1 MNKKKLIAIAAAASL
16 LVSISLASC
25 NRQIFDYNYNFD
37 KAIIK
42 LADGTV
48 ISGECEFWR
57 DYDGEQM
64 QVKINGVTYLVHA
77 ANLTLIDE

>member
-1 MNKKKLIAIAAAASL
+1 MNKKKLIAFAAAASL
-16 LVSISLASC
+16 LASISLASC
-25 NRQIFDYNYNFD
+25 NRQVFDFNYNFD
-37 KAIIK
+37 RAIIK

-48 ISGECEFWR
+48 ISGKCESWR

-64 QVKINGVTYLVHA
+64 QIKINGVTYLVHA